1 VDFVL
6 VRHFACMVLFTMGN
20 VMLFGSGLVVRVLSE
35 AGRLLVV
42 RLLVAGMRLLVA
54 GVGLGQLVDVV
65 DATDL

>member
-1 VDFVL
+1 
-6 VRHFACMVLFTMGN
+6 MVLFTMGN

-42 RLLVAGMRLLVA
+42 RLLVAGMRLLVT